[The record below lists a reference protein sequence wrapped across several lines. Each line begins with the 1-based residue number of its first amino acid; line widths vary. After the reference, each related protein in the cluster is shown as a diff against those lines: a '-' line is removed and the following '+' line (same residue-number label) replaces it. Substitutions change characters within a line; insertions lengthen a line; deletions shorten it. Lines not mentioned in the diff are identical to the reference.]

1 MWSKLRSRQ
10 TDLYKQLLVATQEYK
25 AEMDLLAAFC
35 EACIVIDYVNGERI
49 AATDIER
56 EQDRRAQLKAFYA
69 AYATIFEN
77 SLRFNIDMGFYNEKP
92 GGLAEKAAL
101 DFVSTIK
108 YNRFSVRE
116 FEAIVN
122 YLNAHFWAYYR
133 PGNPNNYQKNYTLFF
148 GRESSVVLYIEA
160 KFENDVEIKKTIA
173 DLKRIARPDEIG
185 IESEMPTWDGKR
197 RARLRLWWD

>member
-1 MWSKLRSRQ
+1 
-10 TDLYKQLLVATQEYK
+10 
-25 AEMDLLAAFC
+25 
-35 EACIVIDYVNGERI
+35 
-49 AATDIER
+49 
-56 EQDRRAQLKAFYA
+56 
-69 AYATIFEN
+69 
-77 SLRFNIDMGFYNEKP
+77 MGFYNEKP
-92 GGLAEKAAL
+92 GGLAEQAAL